1 MYFKRLVCLVCILCV
16 LSCVSLCVSGE
27 QRDEAKI
34 VGLYDLSRKIMAA
47 VGFAVVLPAIDAAGY
62 KPCVVP
68 QKAAAKTAIRVCYA
82 LVPAILGTVAVVVL
96 LLFYRL
102 DRARHAEVLDELRRQ
117 GNSQGNSQGGK
128 GGSVGSGGSEG
139 DEGKECDEG
148 KGNTLI
154 EMGTTTTTGG
164 GGGGGDGGGSGI
176 GGAMEDGSTVVTV
189 VGEERSKEV

>member
-1 MYFKRLVCLVCILCV
+1 MYFKRLVCLVYILCV

-117 GNSQGNSQGGK
+117 GNSQGNSQGK

-139 DEGKECDEG
+139 DEGKE
-148 KGNTLI
+148 NTLM